1 MISAIFAAL
10 GGAKIIAIGGAIIA
24 AVLSLFGIYK
34 AGHSVGTAQANAKN
48 ATQQATIAVA
58 EAEKSAAVRT
68 ETVKEASNVQTQ
80 VGVMSANA
88 VADELRE
95 FERPSDSQNNAGS
108 EVRGPNTNG

>member
-10 GGAKIIAIGGAIIA
+10 GGAKLVAIGGAIIA
-24 AVLSLFGIYK
+24 AVCAIFGIYK
-34 AGHSVGTAQANAKN
+34 TGQSVGVAKANADN

-68 ETVKEASNVQTQ
+68 ETVKETSDVQTQ

-95 FERPSDSQNNAGS
+95 FERPGDSQSNAGS

>member
-10 GGAKIIAIGGAIIA
+10 GGTKLLMVLGVAIA
-24 AVLSLFGIYK
+24 ALGSLFGIFK
-34 AGHSVGTAQANAKN
+34 AGKSSGAAQANAEN

-68 ETVKEASNVQTQ
+68 ETVKETSNVQAQ
-80 VGVMSANA
+80 VGVLPADA

-95 FERPSDSQNNAGS
+95 FERPSDGKADTGS